1 MRRIVALLLLASFAQ
16 AQSVDQLVDQAVNA
30 TTGVKQ
36 RMALMEDLMKRE
48 GGDAALA
55 QRALDPLRDPEVV
68 HMAVEVL
75 LDADRAGPFMAT
87 ICKLMQSESHREKVA
102 QRVSR
107 YTWANATKGRALV
120 QQLSDLAR
128 NAEGGDTD
136 LRLAAIQLLG
146 RIPLRAAVEEIAT
159 VWNEAKD
166 PGLRAQCRVELG
178 DLLGVRTGKAALAA
192 LGAPTRSY
200 ATYYDLLKEAMRRM
214 KARADRADERL
225 KSIRGKYFDR
235 ATPEEVF
242 AIFAADDEEDFKP
255 FAAARAKQL
264 ASAKEKRYGAK
275 GVDYFTGQI
284 VECLL
289 KELKQGVSLTAEA
302 LIETLQTLY
311 ATQAIG
317 KKKLPRAPEVR
328 DALRARASGPMGQE
342 RFALAAIGLLGAMG
356 ADSTD
361 AIADYADRH
370 ASTNV
375 RTTAV
380 KELGDLASGGGDAKL
395 KARVGELLAGLLK
408 SNPPRAVLSQVIFSL
423 RSAPSPAAI
432 GAIETI
438 LFPKDPKDALDAG
451 DIVYCIELLA
461 QSPSKD
467 ALAALERLVVAPTDV
482 GLRITAVKEGLVRRA
497 RDGKDS
503 AEVLRFLANLVR
515 NAKQPEELRSGVLTA
530 LGAEGDH
537 LASVLL
543 GTLAADPKLEAKLR
557 KMSSEQR
564 LVLATR
570 LLQRV
575 EQLTDEHLAAIAVI
589 LVEERARPG
598 SDTGALLT
606 IARNAVQVADRRG
619 LKASRCREMYATLL
633 ASQKGAKPAEV
644 RAAWKNAADK
654 AAADGLAPDDQIR
667 ILDTYRRPLLPTD
680 LAVKVPRADGEE
692 YVRTSLRLSVVAEHM
707 GKPAEGQRYW
717 LEAFGAAVRLRDRK
731 LADSVKGA
739 QPRGNLEGE
748 LATRLEHLLRQ
759 LAALPPHK
767 KNG

>member
-1 MRRIVALLLLASFAQ
+1 MRRIVALLLLASFVQ

-107 YTWANATKGRALV
+107 YTEANAQKGRVLV

-146 RIPLRAAVEEIAT
+146 RIPLRAAVEEIAA
-159 VWNEAKD
+159 VWKEAKD
-166 PGLRAQCRVELG
+166 PGLRARCHVELS
-178 DLLGVRTGKAALAA
+178 DLLGVDTGKAALAV
-192 LGAPTRSY
+192 LGARSY
-200 ATYYDLLKEAMRRM
+200 ATYYDLLKGAMRRM

-242 AIFAADDEEDFKP
+242 GIFASDEEEDFKP
-255 FAAARAKQL
+255 FAATRAKQL
-264 ASAKEKRYGAK
+264 AKEKRYGAK

-289 KELKQGVSLTAEA
+289 KELKTGDLRTAEA

-328 DALRARASGPMGQE
+328 DALRAGASGPVGQE

-361 AIADYADRH
+361 ALADYADRH

-380 KELGDLASGGGDAKL
+380 KALGDLASGGGDAKL
-395 KARVGELLAGLLK
+395 KARVGELLARLLM
-408 SNPPRAVLSQVIFSL
+408 SNPPRAVLSQVLFTL

-432 GAIETI
+432 GAIEMI

-467 ALAALERLVVAPTDV
+467 ALATLKRMVVAPSDV
-482 GLRITAVKEGLVRRA
+482 GLRITAVREGLVRRA
-497 RDGKDS
+497 RDGKDRE
-503 AEVLRFLANLVR
+503 EVLRFLANLVR
-515 NAKQPEELRSGVLTA
+515 NVKQPEELRSGVLTA
-530 LGAEGDH
+530 LGAEGDRA
-537 LASVLL
+537 ASALL
-543 GTLAADPKLEAKLR
+543 GTLAADPKLDPKLR
-557 KMSSEQR
+557 KTASNQR
-564 LVLATR
+564 LALATR

-575 EQLTDEHLAAIAVI
+575 EQLTDDRLAAIALI
-589 LVEERARPG
+589 LVEERARRG
-598 SDTGALLT
+598 TAATALLT
-606 IARNAVQVADRRG
+606 IARNAVQAADQHG

-633 ASQKGAKPAEV
+633 ASQKGAKPAAV

-667 ILDTYRRPLLPTD
+667 ILDTYRRLLLPTD
-680 LAVKVPRADGEE
+680 PAVKAPRADVEE
-692 YVRTSLRLSVVAEHM
+692 YVRTSLRLSVVAEQK
-707 GKPAEGQRYW
+707 GKPAASLRYW
-717 LEAFGAAVRLRDRK
+717 LDAFDAAVVRLRDRK

-748 LATRLEHLLRQ
+748 LATRREHLTRQ
-759 LAALPPHK
+759 LDALPPLK